1 MHVICNKQLLVEAVS
16 NVSRAVSSR
25 NTLAA
30 LEGIL
35 LKTAAGTISL
45 TGYDLELAITKS
57 KPTSGNRE
65 RLFCPQNC
73 F

>member
-35 LKTAAGTISL
+35 LKFL
-45 TGYDLELAITKS
+45 KDRL
-57 KPTSGNRE
+57 RE
-65 RLFCPQNC
+65 PSP
-73 F
+73 

>member
-45 TGYDLELAITKS
+45 TGYDLEH
-57 KPTSGNRE
+57 
-65 RLFCPQNC
+65 
-73 F
+73 

>member
-30 LEGIL
+30 LKAYC
-35 LKTAAGTISL
+35 LKRL
-45 TGYDLELAITKS
+45 
-57 KPTSGNRE
+57 RE
-65 RLFCPQNC
+65 PSP
-73 F
+73 

>member
-45 TGYDLELAITKS
+45 TVCFPFQAQITNDFGS
-57 KPTSGNRE
+57 S
-65 RLFCPQNC
+65 
-73 F
+73 